1 MQGLLF
7 VSKVDFEVDIGGLDA
22 FMTEPERNDGD
33 FDARLQQ
40 MQSRCMPHDMWRN
53 SLYAQA
59 GTYGCRLSD
68 SFLEEIIDTFA

>member
-33 FDARLQQ
+33 VDARLQQ
-40 MQSRCMPHDMWRN
+40 MQSRCMAPM
-53 SLYAQA
+53 
-59 GTYGCRLSD
+59 
-68 SFLEEIIDTFA
+68 SFKT